1 MRRTVSRISRPTYF
15 NAATIALL
23 FALVVNPSC
32 ALLCQARTCVSP
44 QGDVRHIE
52 CHEQSDDS
60 GSDVPSNLGLVM
72 PVSSQCTSHDQG
84 MALPALNSESELKFI
99 SSRATALQQVA
110 YPAAISDRPFFEFSG
125 SKEFISWL
133 RSSQKSAQS
142 PLAQLSIALRI

>member
-1 MRRTVSRISRPTYF
+1 MRRTVSRISRPAYF

-23 FALVVNPSC
+23 VALVVNPSC
-32 ALLCQARTCVSP
+32 ALLCQARTCASL
-44 QGDVRHIE
+44 QGDFRHID

-60 GSDVPSNLGLVM
+60 GSDVPSNLGLVV
-72 PVSSQCTSHDQG
+72 PASSHCASHDQV
-84 MALPALNSESELKFI
+84 MALPASNTESELKFV
-99 SSRATALQQVA
+99 SSRTTPLQQGA